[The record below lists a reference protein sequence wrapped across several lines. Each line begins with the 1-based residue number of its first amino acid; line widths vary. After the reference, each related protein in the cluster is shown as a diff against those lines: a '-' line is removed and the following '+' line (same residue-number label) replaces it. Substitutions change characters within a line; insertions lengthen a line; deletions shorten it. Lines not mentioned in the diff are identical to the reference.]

1 MTELWDL
8 YTEDREKSGETLV
21 RGQEIP
27 EGRYHLVADA
37 WIVNSKG
44 EYLISRRSASR
55 PTFPLMWECVGG
67 SVLAGEDSLT
77 GAVREVKEEVGL
89 ELAPEQGILLFTERR
104 AMVNGMKFHD
114 FKDTYLFRYDGE
126 VPLDEATTDEVCQV
140 RWMTAEQVEELLD
153 TGKMAAT
160 LRVSFAA
167 VKKHTEGKGTQ

>member
-8 YTEDREKSGETLV
+8 YTEDREKTGETWV
-21 RGQEIP
+21 RGQELP
-27 EGRYHLVADA
+27 EGHYHLVADA

-44 EYLISRRSASR
+44 EYLISQRSATR

-89 ELAPEQGILLFTERR
+89 DLAPSKGILAFTEHRTL
-104 AMVNGMKFHD
+104 VNGVKFND
-114 FKDTYLFRYDGE
+114 FKDTWLFHYDGE
-126 VPLDEATTDEVCQV
+126 VSLDLATTDEVCQV

-167 VKKHTEGKGTQ
+167 VKERVRTVY

>member
-1 MTELWDL
+1 
-8 YTEDREKSGETLV
+8 
-21 RGQEIP
+21 
-27 EGRYHLVADA
+27 
-37 WIVNSKG
+37 
-44 EYLISRRSASR
+44 
-55 PTFPLMWECVGG
+55 MWECVGG

-89 ELAPEQGILLFTERR
+89 ELAPEQGILVFTERR
-104 AMVNGMKFHD
+104 TMVNGMKFHD

-126 VPLDEATTDEVCQV
+126 VPLDKATTDEVCQV

>member
-44 EYLISRRSASR
+44 EYLISQRSASR

-67 SVLAGEDSLT
+67 SVLAGEDSLA
-77 GAVREVKEEVGL
+77 GALREAREELEQVDRGYLVSVRKS
-89 ELAPEQGILLFTERR
+89 QYSTEALIRR
-104 AMVNGMKFHD
+104 KAD
-114 FKDTYLFRYDGE
+114 FKRLYPKLAVEPVT
-126 VPLDEATTDEVCQV
+126 LDELMVLV
-140 RWMTAEQVEELLD
+140 
-153 TGKMAAT
+153 
-160 LRVSFAA
+160 
-167 VKKHTEGKGTQ
+167 VKGEKA

>member
-27 EGRYHLVADA
+27 EGCYHLVADA

-89 ELAPEQGILLFTERR
+89 ELAPEQGILVFTERR

-126 VPLDEATTDEVCQV
+126 VPLDKATTDEVCQV

>member
-44 EYLISRRSASR
+44 EYLISQRSASR

-77 GAVREVKEEVGL
+77 GHSGFYRTPRHG
-89 ELAPEQGILLFTERR
+89 QR
-104 AMVNGMKFHD
+104 H
-114 FKDTYLFRYDGE
+114 E
-126 VPLDEATTDEVCQV
+126 VP
-140 RWMTAEQVEELLD
+140 
-153 TGKMAAT
+153 
-160 LRVSFAA
+160 
-167 VKKHTEGKGTQ
+167 

>member
-44 EYLISRRSASR
+44 EYLISQRSASR
-55 PTFPLMWECVGG
+55 PTFPLMWESVGG

-89 ELAPEQGILLFTERR
+89 ELAPEQGILVFTERR
-104 AMVNGMKFHD
+104 TMVNGMKFHD

-126 VPLDEATTDEVCQV
+126 VSLDEATTDEVCQV

>member
-1 MTELWDL
+1 MKELWDL
-8 YTEDREKSGETLV
+8 YGADRAPLGCTHARGEALPEGCFHLV
-21 RGQEIP
+21 VHVWMRNSRGQ
-27 EGRYHLVADA
+27 
-37 WIVNSKG
+37 
-44 EYLISRRSASR
+44 YLISQRAASR

-89 ELAPEQGILLFTERR
+89 ELAPEQGILVFTERR
-104 AMVNGMKFHD
+104 TMVNGMKFHD